1 MIEFFLKNT
10 QSIIIAIVLIT
21 FIEMLIPDGTN
32 KKYVK
37 IVSGIY
43 LTVTILN
50 PFLKLFSKDF
60 KIDFYENLESIESSA
75 YITDSNLKNY
85 YITSLKETIKLEL
98 YELGYNV
105 RNIEIFLN
113 NDYTE
118 INKIIIS
125 GASDIDEFDIK
136 KYISEN
142 YSLDFEK
149 IIFS

>member
-50 PFLKLFSKDF
+50 PF
-60 KIDFYENLESIESSA
+60 
-75 YITDSNLKNY
+75 
-85 YITSLKETIKLEL
+85 
-98 YELGYNV
+98 
-105 RNIEIFLN
+105 
-113 NDYTE
+113 
-118 INKIIIS
+118 
-125 GASDIDEFDIK
+125 
-136 KYISEN
+136 
-142 YSLDFEK
+142 
-149 IIFS
+149 